1 MRKICIFVY
10 KVIDLFN
17 SLINGF
23 YSLLNETLKM
33 MISKETPHYFKN
45 LVKPMVTM
53 QRLEETNAWKT

>member
-33 MISKETPHYFKN
+33 MISKETPDYFKN
-45 LVKPMVTM
+45 LVKPMVTT